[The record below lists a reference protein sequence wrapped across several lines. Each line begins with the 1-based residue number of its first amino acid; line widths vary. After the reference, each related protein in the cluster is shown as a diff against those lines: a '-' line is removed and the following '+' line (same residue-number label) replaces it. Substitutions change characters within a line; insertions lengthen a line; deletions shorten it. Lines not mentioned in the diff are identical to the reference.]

1 MVDMLLNSKA
11 IPTFS
16 FGSHNTDASHPWGQ
30 SNNDDDDD
38 GAFCVL
44 VILSF
49 KFIKKPIM
57 KSIKFYIILCRSRN
71 SGTTWRITHLTVNNF
86 YNH

>member
-1 MVDMLLNSKA
+1 MLLNSKA
-11 IPTFS
+11 IPTLS
-16 FGSHNTDASHPWGQ
+16 FESHNTDASHPWEL

-44 VILSF
+44 LKLSF
-49 KFIKKPIM
+49 NFIKKQIM

-71 SGTTWRITHLTVNNF
+71 SRVTWRITHLKGNTF